1 MKQVK
6 APLAWMVLLLLAVGM
21 ACQLTSPRPASWAGT
36 PTAEARITSIA
47 LTQAALRG
55 EAGYV
60 FTPTIPTPEVEAT
73 LTPTLTP
80 TPQVQANGPW
90 VVFAVP
96 NGARLAAYDIN
107 TKVTIEIDVPEPIIA
122 DDLNHGYA
130 PNQRALYIRAGSALN
145 TEELALYQIDLPACE
160 PSCNGFEVSRI
171 SPLLSISLQRQI
183 VNQEGTRA
191 FDALT
196 MVTRPD
202 GLAWSPDGRFLAFTA
217 ALNNETSD
225 LYVFDTLNN
234 RVDRVNRYISQNAS
248 PVWAPD
254 SSWLISQEL
263 THNPYVEDWRAT
275 VVAGLLIPSFINQD
289 NIYTPPTNSREEV
302 FVGWRNVE
310 TFISYSLTVDGPQLL
325 RQVTSDRL
333 QESIIYEGRFK
344 QVAFDPGSGV
354 LAFILSHDSAI
365 AQGMSGGIYLLLP
378 GSTALQLQ
386 QGGNW
391 DTLTWDP
398 AGMFVAA
405 GLQGVTMFTP
415 EGESLFLPDQ
425 GNASLSPNGNWLIA
439 YGDGEQ
445 SASGARLHQSASN
458 HPLQTLLEDRVES
471 LFWQPDSRGFFI
483 QSEGV
488 MYHFVFPGLKPI
500 EVTNGL
506 PTDKALEYIWVD

>member
-6 APLAWMVLLLLAVGM
+6 APLVWMVLLLLAAGM

-36 PTAEARITSIA
+36 PTAEARKTAIA

-55 EAGYV
+55 EADYV
-60 FTPTIPTPEVEAT
+60 FTPTVPTPVAEAT

-80 TPQVQANGPW
+80 TPLVEGNGPW
-90 VVFAVP
+90 LVYAVP
-96 NGARLAAYDIN
+96 NGAGLAAYDIN
-107 TKVTIEIDVPEPIIA
+107 AKVTIEIDLPEPILA
-122 DDLNHGYA
+122 DDLNRGYA
-130 PNQRALYIRAGSALN
+130 PNKRALFIRAGSAIN
-145 TEELALYQIDLPACE
+145 TDELALYRIDLPSCE
-160 PSCNGFEVSRI
+160 ASCKSFEVSRV
-171 SPLLSISLQRQI
+171 SPLLSLSLQRQI

-191 FDALT
+191 IDALT

-217 ALNNETSD
+217 ALNNETSN
-225 LYVFDTLNN
+225 LYVFDTLND

-263 THNPYVEDWRAT
+263 THNPYVEDWRAA

-325 RQVTSDRL
+325 RQVTSDKL

-365 AQGMSGGIYLLLP
+365 AQGMSGGIYRLLP
-378 GSTALQLQ
+378 GSTALHLQ

-391 DTLTWDP
+391 NTLTWDP
-398 AGMFVAA
+398 AGMFVTAS
-405 GLQGVTMFTP
+405 LQGVMLFTP
-415 EGESLFLPDQ
+415 EGESLFLPNQ

-439 YGDGEQ
+439 YGDEK

-458 HPLQTLLEDRVES
+458 HPLQTLLESRVES
-471 LFWQPDSRGFFI
+471 LFWQPDSRAFFI
-483 QSEGV
+483 QSEGGL
-488 MYHFVFPGLKPI
+488 YHFVFPGLKPI
-500 EVTNGL
+500 EIADGL
-506 PTDKALEYIWVD
+506 PTDKALVYIWVD